1 MKRRISEVIAE
12 AIALLVI
19 AGIVIFTAVCVWM
32 YTK

>member
-1 MKRRISEVIAE
+1 MKRRISAVIAE
-12 AIALLVI
+12 AVALILI